1 MFELD
6 IEVEGVVEGQIDFYW
21 EELMLSRKGQQMLL
35 DEGAPFAQQSIAD
48 PK

>member
-21 EELMLSRKGQQMLL
+21 EELMLSGKW
-35 DEGAPFAQQSIAD
+35 
-48 PK
+48 